1 MGGAVPGGNLL
12 LPFLVAVACVVG
24 MIIALGLELGV
35 LYDYRLRDF
44 KAVTDDTAFAYNGSQ
59 CLGYA
64 SAGMIKTYYGTGANP
79 EHFDC
84 KISDHK
90 KDLGMLMSAS
100 VHGLRH
106 NKDNNAGVHEAA
118 FKAARYVSGVKG
130 YQVSVPCKAAV
141 EALDGVAG
149 LSPRLNRVTCN
160 EIYGVQTQGACTTA
174 LTTLDTAA
182 APLNTQIWNGIAEGQ
197 AAGLAKVQLAKGV
210 EAANVQVATDAG
222 GTVGDGDVGDAAVE
236 AAAITNLAS
245 AEAASAEAGT
255 AFTTAYNL
263 VGAVDKIAAG
273 VAAANAAVASNAGG
287 VVGDA
292 GVGDAAISG
301 LSLAITDLASAQA
314 ADTQLGISTV
324 EAAYTTA
331 FDATDAVY
339 DATDADQV
347 TAYQEYVCPP
357 TVDDLHLDTPDGKT
371 TQYQSIILESATATE
386 NAAYTTAA
394 DDTAQDANLAAL
406 ENIYDWSLYL
416 QCTLVGGLGNVGPVT
431 TADSLAPVPT
441 SSRGGTLGVPLYQ
454 HSSTDECLGVLTPAI
469 TVPPAP
475 YADFNCTKPRQA
487 RAKVMYGLRLG
498 WSLYA
503 TVPCLILI
511 IYLGVDA
518 IMAAICF
525 WSRRMALEEQ
535 ERLKKEEPGRPVP
548 GVPTSLATLAV
559 MRRQRIGLALVGF
572 LIVLILKALYD
583 WAPWSTG
590 TILPQARGCASDG
603 TGWDTEQAATT
614 MHFLVII
621 LLLAVII
628 ALPLSQYS
636 ILSEVFSG
644 LNSDGAGGK
653 LAVDNELYYNVD
665 QETGRLFG
673 WFVIVTLGGIVII
686 GLEAADGTTFGIAWA
701 QRQLAVASTA
711 DLTLLPVDEA
721 ATLVETATT
730 SAVLASVTA
739 GATIALVYA
748 RWMFSSYGKVN
759 LVLWFVWG
767 GCVIAAFIPLFIT
780 WGFKIN
786 LDPDSQDVIDKCDQ
800 LNVDS
805 FEKGLCEYR
814 VLVFSI
820 AVIAMLG
827 VFAVMWCCWFK
838 SAAPAAMQAEGEGEA
853 AKISVATN
861 QKGQDSAAP
870 FRSEK
875 IPLLSLRVRA

>member
-1 MGGAVPGGNLL
+1 MPGGNLL

-44 KAVTDDTAFAYNGSQ
+44 KAVTDDTAFAYNNSQ

-84 KISDHK
+84 KNSNHK

-106 NKDNNAGVHEAA
+106 NKDNNGGVHEAA
-118 FKAARYVSGVKG
+118 FKAARHVSGVKG
-130 YQVSVPCKAAV
+130 YKVAVPCKAAV

-149 LSPRLNRVTCN
+149 MSPRLNRVTCN

-182 APLNTQIWNGIAEGQ
+182 PPLNTEIWNGIAEGK
-197 AAGLAKVQLAKGV
+197 AAALAKVQLAKGV
-210 EAANVQVATDAG
+210 EAANAQVAADAG
-222 GTVGDGDVGDAAVE
+222 GTVGDGGDGDAAVD

-255 AFTTAYNL
+255 AFTTAFNL

-273 VAAANAAVASNAGG
+273 VAAANIVVATEASGS
-287 VVGDA
+287 VGDG
-292 GVGDAAISG
+292 GVGDTAVANA
-301 LSLAITDLASAQA
+301 AITDLASAQA
-314 ADTQLGISTV
+314 ADTARGDGLKTV
-324 EAAYTTA
+324 ENAYTAA
-331 FDATDAVY
+331 FTATDAVY

-347 TAYQEYVCPP
+347 TAYEEYVCPP

-371 TQYQSIILESATATE
+371 TLYSDIILESTTATE

-394 DDTAQDANLAAL
+394 GDATQTANLVAL
-406 ENIYDWSLYL
+406 ENIYDWNLYL

-454 HSSTDECLGVLTPAI
+454 HSSTDECVGVLKPAI

-525 WSRRMALEEQ
+525 WSRRMALQEQ
-535 ERLKKEEPGRPVP
+535 ERSVSSSDPTLPVP

-603 TGWDTEQAATT
+603 TGWDTEQTATT
-614 MHFLVII
+614 MHFVVII

-628 ALPLSQYS
+628 ALPLSQFS

-644 LNSDGAGGK
+644 LNDGGK
-653 LAVDNELYYNVD
+653 LAVDDEKYYNVD
-665 QETGRLFG
+665 EETGRLFL

-748 RWMFSSYGKVN
+748 RWLFSSYGKVN

-827 VFAVMWCCWFK
+827 VFAIMWCCWFK
-838 SAAPAAMQAEGEGEA
+838 SAAPAAMQAEKKGEA
-853 AKISVATN
+853 QEVSVATN
-861 QKGQDSAAP
+861 QLGVDTQEKKAA

>member
-1 MGGAVPGGNLL
+1 MPGGNLL
-12 LPFLVAVACVVG
+12 LPFLVAIACVVG

-44 KAVTDDTAFAYNGSQ
+44 NAVTDDTAFAYNNSQ

-84 KISDHK
+84 KNSNHK

-106 NKDNNAGVHEAA
+106 NKDNNGGVHEAA

-130 YQVSVPCKAAV
+130 YKVSVPCKAAV

-149 LSPRLNRVTCN
+149 MSPRLNRVTCDD
-160 EIYGVQTQGACTTA
+160 IYGAQTQAACLTEVGTIATA
-174 LTTLDTAA
+174 GT
-182 APLNTQIWNGIAEGQ
+182 LNTQIWNGIAEGET
-197 AAGLAKVQLAKGV
+197 AGLEAGKLAKGIADANDV
-210 EAANVQVATDAG
+210 VAADAG
-222 GTVGDGDVGDAAVE
+222 GSVGDGGVGDDAVE
-236 AAAITNLAS
+236 AAAITDLAS
-245 AEAASAEAGT
+245 AEAASVAAGT
-255 AFTTAYNL
+255 AFKDGSAAVETAGYDAADAIQLAAYN
-263 VGAVDKIAAG
+263 
-273 VAAANAAVASNAGG
+273 N
-287 VVGDA
+287 
-292 GVGDAAISG
+292 
-301 LSLAITDLASAQA
+301 
-314 ADTQLGISTV
+314 
-324 EAAYTTA
+324 
-331 FDATDAVY
+331 
-339 DATDADQV
+339 
-347 TAYQEYVCPP
+347 YVCPA

-371 TQYQSIILESATATE
+371 TLYSDILLETTTATE
-386 NAAYTTAA
+386 NAAYTTAV
-394 DDTAQDANLAAL
+394 DSGTQTANLAAL
-406 ENIYDWSLYL
+406 EKIYDWSLYL

-454 HSSTDECLGVLTPAI
+454 HSSTDECVGVLKPAI

-535 ERLKKEEPGRPVP
+535 ERLKKDEPGRPVP

-603 TGWDTEQAATT
+603 TGWDTEQTATT
-614 MHFLVII
+614 MHFVVII

-636 ILSEVFSG
+636 ILTEVFSG
-644 LNSDGAGGK
+644 LNDGGK
-653 LAVDNELYYNVD
+653 LAVDNELYYDVD
-665 QETGRLFG
+665 AETSRLFY
-673 WFVIVTLGGIVII
+673 WFAIVTLGGIVII

-827 VFAVMWCCWFK
+827 VFAIMWCCWFK

-853 AKISVATN
+853 AKINVRTN
-861 QKGQDSAAP
+861 TKGEDSEKAP

-875 IPLLSLRVRA
+875 IPLLSLRVRH